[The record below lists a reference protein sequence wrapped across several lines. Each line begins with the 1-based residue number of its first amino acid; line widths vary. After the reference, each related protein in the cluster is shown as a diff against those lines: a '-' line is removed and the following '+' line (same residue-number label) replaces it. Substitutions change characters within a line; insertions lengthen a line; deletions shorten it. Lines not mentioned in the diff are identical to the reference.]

1 MKFFGNSVILFDLAN
16 SWQGFFCDS
25 EGGGVTI
32 WLICGH
38 LREKNHHLWG
48 MCSRIDGDNGLNT
61 NVLCGRGMPRPYQR
75 VLSLG
80 GATPLAGGVQSNVTY
95 GAYQPLRGWVVVWI
109 PYIKQFR
116 FAP

>member
-1 MKFFGNSVILFDLAN
+1 MGGAN

-48 MCSRIDGDNGLNT
+48 MCSRMSGDNGLNT
-61 NVLCGRGMPRPYQR
+61 NALCGRGMPRPYQLM
-75 VLSLG
+75 LSIVG
-80 GATPLAGGVQSNVTY
+80 FTVF
-95 GAYQPLRGWVVVWI
+95 AYENNWG
-109 PYIKQFR
+109 
-116 FAP
+116 FAVFPNIFSKFVCNEAKMI

>member
-48 MCSRIDGDNGLNT
+48 MCSRIYGDNGLNT
-61 NVLCGRGMPRPYQR
+61 NVLCGRGMPRPYRR
-75 VLSLG
+75 VLSIG
-80 GATPLAGGVQSNVTY
+80 GITALAGVFLELGLKKKCGKAMMLCHT
-95 GAYQPLRGWVVVWI
+95 LVWLCVCW
-109 PYIKQFR
+109 
-116 FAP
+116 A